1 MPVVALVLFA
11 FCDKKRNFSKL
22 IVSQPQ
28 LCGNWSPH
36 QATQFRWWIVKKSL
50 EDFSSGVFHF
60 WGSLVNLH
68 RVVCLMWSM
77 IFEMTDD
84 SWMQISEA
92 FQFGAI
98 SVRIT
103 PHRHSSS
110 YYQSKNLMIV
120 DEGNIFF
127 GICCHYFL
135 VRVCSSSIIS
145 SQGGMDVTNI
155 LAPSCVHTQTCLQTG
170 NFVQTPAQK

>member
-1 MPVVALVLFA
+1 MW
-11 FCDKKRNFSKL
+11 KL
-22 IVSQPQ
+22 I
-28 LCGNWSPH
+28 SPPSY
-36 QATQFRWWIVKKSL
+36 AISVVNCKKKSGRFF
-50 EDFSSGVFHF
+50 EWCFSLL
-60 WGSLVNLH
+60 GSLVDLH

-92 FQFGAI
+92 FQLGAI

-103 PHRHSSS
+103 PHRHSST